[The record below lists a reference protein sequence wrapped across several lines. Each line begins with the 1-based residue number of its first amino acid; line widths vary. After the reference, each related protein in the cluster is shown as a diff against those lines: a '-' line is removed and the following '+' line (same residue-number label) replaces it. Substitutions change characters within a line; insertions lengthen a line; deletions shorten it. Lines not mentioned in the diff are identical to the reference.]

1 MSGHLGLQGT
11 VERARAIVVGGGIT
25 GASVAYHL
33 AKAGWRDTVLI
44 EKDQLTSGSTCH
56 AAGLVTQF
64 NPSPTMMRFRS
75 YSIELYRE
83 LGVFETVGSLRFASS
98 PESLKELQ
106 RGVSR
111 ARGIG
116 LDVELVSAAE
126 AARLMPAI
134 TKRSLHGAV
143 WVPTDGHLDPHTA
156 THALAAAA
164 RKLGARVITERRV
177 TGIGLSDRGAVEAV
191 ETDAGRIETDVLV
204 IAGGIWAP
212 QVAAM
217 AGVAL
222 VSTPVDHQHAAL
234 LAVPG
239 HELPH
244 DMPCFRDPDNLVYGK
259 SEAGGV
265 VLGGY
270 EADPVARWVDGV
282 PWGHAGTS
290 LPPDQARFEPLLAG
304 AARRFPF
311 LGEAGIVKLVCHP
324 DAMTPDSNPLVG
336 PVPGVPG
343 LYMAAG
349 LSLNGFGGAGGIGR
363 SLAQLITG
371 GETDLDLYWYRPWRF
386 GPVHQDPLYAAELAR
401 EAYKYYYYLRYP
413 YDSDEW
419 GRPRRT
425 SALHER
431 SQDLGAVFGAKH
443 GWERPDYFEPGAPWR
458 RAGADQRRF
467 GWARPPYFEQLGT
480 EHRAF
485 REQVGIIDM
494 SSFGKVELNGPG
506 ALPLLERV
514 AGNLIDRPVGSV
526 VYTQL
531 LEKDGGIAADVTLTR
546 LGEEHFRL
554 VTGAGYVNSDLGWL
568 RLQRRGADPPV
579 EMRESSDELSVIGLW
594 GPNARDVLGRVT
606 QDGVSEEEF
615 PFMTARHVSIGG
627 TRALAQR
634 VTYVG
639 ELGWELYVEPAWAVQ
654 VWDRL
659 LAAGRDLGIRA
670 GGYRALD
677 ALRMEKGYRY
687 YGTDLTLLDNPYEA
701 GLGFCVRLDKGDFN
715 GREALVAAREAGI
728 KRRLRTLVVGDD
740 KYVPIYGG
748 EAVHRDG
755 HVIGRLRSCAYGFT
769 VKKNLA
775 YSYVPVELQPGDEVE
790 VEVFGDLIGATVTA
804 DSVLAR
810 NVAAQPAPPAA
821 RRAHVE
827 S

>member
-1 MSGHLGLQGT
+1 
-11 VERARAIVVGGGIT
+11 VVGGGIT

-33 AKAGWRDTVLI
+33 AKAGWRDTLLL

-64 NPSPTMMRFRS
+64 NPSRTMMRFRS

-116 LDVELVSAAE
+116 LDVELLSAAE
-126 AARLMPAI
+126 AERLMPAI

-164 RKLGARVITERRV
+164 RDLGATVLTERRV
-177 TGIGLSDRGAVEAV
+177 AGIELSDRGAVAAV
-191 ETDAGRIETDVLV
+191 QTDAGRIETDVLV

-217 AGVAL
+217 AGVSL

-234 LAVPG
+234 LAVSG

-244 DMPCFRDPDNLVYGK
+244 VMPCFRDPDNLVYGK

-270 EADPVARWVDGV
+270 EADPVARWIDGV
-282 PWGHAGTS
+282 PWGHTGTS

-311 LGEAGIVKLVCHP
+311 MGEAGIVKLVCHP
-324 DAMTPDSNPLVG
+324 DAMTPDANPLVG

-343 LYMAAG
+343 LYVAAG

-371 GETDLDLYWYRPWRF
+371 GDTDLDLYAYRPWRF
-386 GPVHQDPLYAAELAR
+386 GPVHEDHRYVAELAR

-431 SQDLGAVFGAKH
+431 SQDLGAVFGVKH

-467 GWARPPYFEQLGT
+467 GWTRPPYFDRLAE

-485 REQVGIIDM
+485 RERVGIIDM
-494 SSFGKVELNGPG
+494 SSFGKLELSGPG

-531 LEKDGGIAADVTLTR
+531 LETDGGMAADVTVTR
-546 LGEEHFRL
+546 LGHEHFRL

-568 RLQRRGADPPV
+568 RLQRRDSDPGV
-579 EMRESSDELSVIGLW
+579 EIRESSDELSVIGMW
-594 GPNARDVLGRVT
+594 GPGARDVLSRVT
-606 QDGVSEEEF
+606 PDGVSDEEF
-615 PFMTARHVSIGG
+615 PFMTARPIRIGG
-627 TRALAQR
+627 AQVLAQR
-634 VTYVG
+634 VSYVG

-654 VWDRL
+654 AWDRL
-659 LAAGRDLGIRA
+659 MAAGRDFGINPA
-670 GGYRALD
+670 GYRALD
-677 ALRMEKGYRY
+677 SLRIEKGYRY

-701 GLGFCVRLDKGDFN
+701 GLGFCVRLDKGEFN
-715 GREALVAAREAGI
+715 GRDALVAARDAGI
-728 KRRLRTLVVGDD
+728 KRRLRTLAVGDEE
-740 KYVPIYGG
+740 YVPIYGG
-748 EAVHRDG
+748 EAVHHEGR
-755 HVIGRLRSCAYGFT
+755 VVGRLRSCAYGFT
-769 VKKNLA
+769 VGQNLG
-775 YSYVPVELQPGDEVE
+775 YSYLPTELAPGAEVA
-790 VEVFGDLIGATVTA
+790 VEVFGEMVSAAVVPDA
-804 DSVLAR
+804 VLAKQ
-810 NVAAQPAPPAA
+810 NVVKHAG
-821 RRAHVE
+821 
-827 S
+827 